1 MAPAAVAYFLWILGI
16 AVLMCLV
23 ARLGIQRRVSEYPF
37 FFIYALCVV
46 LNSAVAFCLYFSTLS
61 YIRYFT
67 ISWAAQAILVLLSYT
82 AIYEVFK
89 KLLSRYGAISPMGKN
104 ALFVVAS
111 MLLIGIGAWAAN
123 WSATF
128 VQTVLMLQQ
137 ACRLLQVAIL
147 ILIFALVLFF
157 GLQWRQH
164 AFGIALGFGFYGS
177 VGLVDLTLRRWN
189 MISAD
194 TFTRIDAVAYN
205 CVAFLWLAYLYHPER
220 QPVARVLP
228 ATPVNDWNQ
237 ALGELLQR

>member
-1 MAPAAVAYFLWILGI
+1 MALAAVTYLLWILGI
-16 AVLMCLV
+16 TVLTFLV
-23 ARLGIQRRVSEYPF
+23 ARVAIQRRAAEYPF
-37 FFIYALCVV
+37 FSIYAVCVV
-46 LNSAVAFCLYFSTLS
+46 LNSVVAFCLYFSNLS
-61 YIRYFT
+61 YIRYF
-67 ISWAAQAILVLLSYT
+67 ILSWGAQAILVLLSYA
-82 AIYEVFK
+82 AIYEVFR
-89 KLLSRYGAISPMGKN
+89 KLLIRYTAVTPLSKN
-104 ALFVVAS
+104 LLFFMTAV
-111 MLLIGIGAWAAN
+111 LLIGIGTWAAN
-123 WSATF
+123 WNATF

-164 AFGIALGFGFYGS
+164 AFGVALGFGLYGS

-194 TFTRIDAVAYN
+194 TFTHIDAIAYN
-205 CVAFLWLAYLYHPER
+205 CVAFLWLVYLYHPER

-228 ATPVNDWNQ
+228 TTPIKQWNQ